1 MRKPLTTTS
10 PAGFDRRHV
19 LAGLG
24 ATLIATPRAFAGA
37 SPEQIG
43 QRLAQAQQDGRVSG
57 LHALLVSQGGKLV
70 FEHYGQGD
78 DEQAGR
84 GPLGTV
90 VFGPDVPHD
99 LRSVS
104 KGVVGLAYGIALAA
118 GKVPPPEAKLYE
130 QFPDYPDLAGQSGR
144 DRVTIHHALSMTLGL
159 DWDELTVPYSDP
171 RNAETAMEASPDRF
185 RFMLERPI
193 VGEPGARWTYC
204 GGATALL
211 GRLIA
216 RGTGETLLAY
226 CRRVLFDPMGFG
238 PVAWAQ
244 GRDGEYRAASGLR
257 LLPRDLLKIG
267 QLVHAGGVWNGDQ
280 IVPRDWMKRA
290 ITLRWRSG
298 MVAATAITGISA
310 PMPLPRHSASNPGS
324 AALGGAVSACTFFLR
339 STSSSRSTAATTTSP
354 ARNRGVSTMSSSAR
368 SCCQA
373 SSRFRVRPAS
383 TACLSYP
390 FDPDNY
396 MTNEQRLTSSNNS
409 THASVARTQSRS
421 SP

>member
-1 MRKPLTTTS
+1 MRKPLTAMPT
-10 PAGFDRRHV
+10 AGFDRRHV

-24 ATLIATPRAFAGA
+24 ATLIATPRAIAGP

-78 DEQAGR
+78 DEQWGR
-84 GPLGTV
+84 RLGPV

-104 KGVVGLAYGIALAA
+104 KSVIGLAYGIALAA

-130 QFPDYPDLAGQSGR
+130 QFPEYSDLASQPGR
-144 DRVTIHHALSMTLGL
+144 DRLTIHHVLSMTLGL
-159 DWDELTVPYSDP
+159 DWDELTVPYSNP
-171 RNAETAMEASPDRF
+171 RNAEIMMEAAPDRF
-185 RFMLERPI
+185 RFILERPI
-193 VGEPGARWTYC
+193 VGEPGAAWTYC

-216 RGTGETLLAY
+216 RGTGEPLLAY

-238 PVAWAQ
+238 PVDCSQ

-267 QLVHAGGVWNGDQ
+267 QLVRAGGVWNSNQ
-280 IVPRDWMKRA
+280 LVPRDWLERA
-290 ITLRWRSG
+290 ITP
-298 MVAATAITGISA
+298 AITPEDG
-310 PMPLPRHSASNPGS
+310 RRYGYHWY
-324 AALGGAVSACTFFLR
+324 LGA
-339 STSSSRSTAATTTSP
+339 SP
-354 ARNRGVSTMSSSAR
+354 AAGSQRRQSWVGGIGWGGQRLYV
-368 SCCQA
+368 
-373 SSRFRVRPAS
+373 FPALDLVV
-383 TACLSYP
+383 AQHCG
-390 FDPDNY
+390 NY
-396 MTNEQRLTSSNNS
+396 NKPGTEQRRINNAVI
-409 THASVARTQSRS
+409 TEVVLPGFA
-421 SP
+421 